1 MVMMLWVT
9 GGGGGGDGGREG
21 AAAAAEGGGDLER
34 SPHHLHTSCLQR
46 KQEQLPPR
54 LTWGTDVLHYRL

>member
-34 SPHHLHTSCLQR
+34 SPHHLHTSCLEWVRLCATSSPQR
-46 KQEQLPPR
+46 E
-54 LTWGTDVLHYRL
+54 G

>member
-1 MVMMLWVT
+1 MLWVT

-34 SPHHLHTSCLQR
+34 SPHHLHTSCLS
-46 KQEQLPPR
+46 PR
-54 LTWGTDVLHYRL
+54 CPYYILLIISFL